1 MEKSDFTSDFEK
13 EVSKKLKVMQIQYV
27 GSRAR
32 LESCISEY
40 ESFPVKCEVEEMDFR
55 PPSKNFLE
63 TLGRD
68 FCRTLDEESF
78 RTITAVFFFPYN
90 LALAIVFNI
99 DITDAEISAFKR
111 ILKKMKDVD
120 EETLAQGG
128 SGFREIALMQESR
141 RIIEEENVRY
151 KMLHNASSA
160 AIGSFMRVSFHSAL
174 NFNTITPDSSVSM
187 PTEYVEK
194 LFKRIYS
201 RKKFST
207 GYSITTE
214 ESAKILQDGKQK
226 RNDMT
231 VIKFDIEG
239 QYKIKKIFTVF
250 PNPFFGKFE
259 DEMAA
264 FLEEIE
270 SLRKKDREYLWKK
283 EFMWNFPNGF
293 SLEKD

>member
-1 MEKSDFTSDFEK
+1 
-13 EVSKKLKVMQIQYV
+13 
-27 GSRAR
+27 
-32 LESCISEY
+32 
-40 ESFPVKCEVEEMDFR
+40 
-55 PPSKNFLE
+55 
-63 TLGRD
+63 
-68 FCRTLDEESF
+68 
-78 RTITAVFFFPYN
+78 
-90 LALAIVFNI
+90 
-99 DITDAEISAFKR
+99 
-111 ILKKMKDVD
+111 MKDVD
-120 EETLAQGG
+120 EETLAHGG

-194 LFKRIYS
+194 LFARIYS